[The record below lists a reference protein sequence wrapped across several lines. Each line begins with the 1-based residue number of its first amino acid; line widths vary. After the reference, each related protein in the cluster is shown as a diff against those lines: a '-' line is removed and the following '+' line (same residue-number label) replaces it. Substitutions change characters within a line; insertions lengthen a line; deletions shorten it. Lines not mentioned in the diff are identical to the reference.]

1 MHWFWLVL
9 LCAFSAA
16 AADAATKKLLPDYS
30 ARELVVVR
38 FAAAGALLL
47 PLLLRHW
54 TSVPAPF
61 WGWVA
66 ALVPLELSAMW
77 LYAEALR
84 RAPLSQT
91 QPYLAFTPVFTILTG
106 YLLLDEQVSPRGATG
121 IGLVAAGAYLL
132 NIRQVNN
139 GAPYA
144 LLQPLKAMFV
154 QPGPR
159 LMLIVAGIY
168 SLTSVMGKSALR
180 YAPPEFFGPFY
191 FALLGTLVSLPYLS
205 GRAGRPTRLVRKPL
219 GLLAVGGF
227 LAVMVWTH
235 FLAIQRVEVAYMI
248 SVKRTSALFAILL
261 GAWLFA
267 ERDVPLNL
275 LAASLMLTGVFL
287 IAI

>member
-16 AADAATKKLLPDYS
+16 AADAATKRLLPDYS
-30 ARELVVVR
+30 AREIVVVR
-38 FAAAGALLL
+38 FAATGALLL
-47 PLLLRHW
+47 PLLLKHW

-66 ALVPLELSAMW
+66 ALVPFEFSAMW
-77 LYAEALR
+77 FYAEALR

-106 YLLLDEQVSPRGATG
+106 YLLLGEQVSPRGATG

-132 NIRQVNN
+132 NIRQANN
-139 GAPYA
+139 GAPFA
-144 LLQPLKAMFV
+144 ALQPLKAMFV
-154 QPGPR
+154 NPGPR
-159 LMLIVAGIY
+159 LMLTVACIY
-168 SLTSVMGKSALR
+168 SLTSVMGKGALR
-180 YAPPEFFGPFY
+180 YAPPEFFAPFY
-191 FALLGTLVSLPYLS
+191 FALLGTLASVPYLS
-205 GRAGRPTRLVRKPL
+205 GQAGRPARLFRKPL
-219 GLLAVGGF
+219 GVLAVGGF
-227 LAVMVWTH
+227 MAVMAWTH
-235 FLAIQRVEVAYMI
+235 FMAIERVEVAYMI
-248 SVKRTSALFAILL
+248 SVKRTSAIFAILF

-275 LAASLMLTGVFL
+275 LATSLMVSGVFL